1 MLSWIQNITEDLNV
15 CVVAGMTKTNL
26 MKTQKKQ
33 FANTYKLILI
43 DLVSCEEN
51 VFTDMNI

>member
-15 CVVAGMTKTNL
+15 CVVAGITKTNL

>member
-1 MLSWIQNITEDLNV
+1 
-15 CVVAGMTKTNL
+15 

-43 DLVSCEEN
+43 DLFSCEEN
-51 VFTDMNI
+51 VFTDMNL